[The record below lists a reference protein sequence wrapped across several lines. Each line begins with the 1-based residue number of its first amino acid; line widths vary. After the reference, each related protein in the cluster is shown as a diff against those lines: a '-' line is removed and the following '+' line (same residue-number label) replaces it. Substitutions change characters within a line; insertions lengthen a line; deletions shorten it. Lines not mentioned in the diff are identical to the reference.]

1 MKSVTTRKAH
11 TDFASKTTEVV
22 IETPKGSRNKLA
34 YEPSR
39 RMYKL
44 SKILAEGMSFP
55 YDFGFVPGTRAD
67 DGDPVDVLVLTDAAL
82 FPGCLLDCILIGV
95 IELEQQEGKKMVRN
109 DRLIGVA
116 SESIAYSEVRD
127 IGQLNSVVLR
137 QIEAFFMNYQ
147 KLRDVRVKIVGRR
160 GPEKAWALLRRSKR

>member
-1 MKSVTTRKAH
+1 VSKPSTIGIVETPCGCDSLLGGEMKSATTRKAH

-22 IETPKGSRNKLA
+22 IETPKGSRNKFA

-67 DGDPVDVLVLTDAAL
+67 DGDPIDVLVLTDVAL

-95 IELEQQEGKKMVRN
+95 IELEQQEGKRWS
-109 DRLIGVA
+109 GT
-116 SESIAYSEVRD
+116 IA
-127 IGQLNSVVLR
+127 
-137 QIEAFFMNYQ
+137 
-147 KLRDVRVKIVGRR
+147 
-160 GPEKAWALLRRSKR
+160 